1 MKVDFIEDAGHG
13 WFSISPK
20 QQQVLGLSRDSFS
33 EFSYIDRD
41 GTIYAEE
48 DCDCAHLFE
57 AAKARD
63 IKLEITDIFINGNA
77 FIRSLQ
83 RCWV

>member
-20 QQQVLGLSRDSFS
+20 QQQVLGLSRANFS
-33 EFSYIDRD
+33 KFSHIAND

-57 AAKARD
+57 SAKARD
-63 IKLEITDIFINGNA
+63 IKLEITDIFINGHA
-77 FIRSLQ
+77 FIRSLP
-83 RCWV
+83 RC